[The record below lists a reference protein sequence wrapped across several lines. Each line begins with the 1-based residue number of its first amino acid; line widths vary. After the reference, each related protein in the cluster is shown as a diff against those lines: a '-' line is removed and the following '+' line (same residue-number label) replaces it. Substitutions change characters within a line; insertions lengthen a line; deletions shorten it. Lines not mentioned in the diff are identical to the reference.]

1 MLSGITIGGM
11 RWFVENLGTL
21 KDAVEKCNAEIPR
34 REDGSLKFPEN
45 QEYNGYGG

>member
-1 MLSGITIGGM
+1 M

-34 REDGSLKFPEN
+34 REGGSLKFPEN
-45 QEYNGYGG
+45 EEYNGYGG